1 MIIKKNVYLKTAKNR
16 VLLLKR
22 PCEHIF
28 LPPPLIWKK
37 VDFFCCC
44 LSLTLKPCLAYTG
57 SAITLSGFPL
67 YNLTLPKVDKQQRKP
82 HLTLIFNLC
91 QKRKEWVLCTPMYF
105 RETSKKCAKYL
116 SMDPGQRQTKKS
128 VNRTAAT

>member
-1 MIIKKNVYLKTAKNR
+1 MIIKKNVNLKTAKNR

-57 SAITLSGFPL
+57 SAITVSSFQF
-67 YNLTLPKVDKQQRKP
+67 NLTLPKVNKKQLRP
-82 HLTLIFNLC
+82 HPF
-91 QKRKEWVLCTPMYF
+91 QFMSKEEEVWVLCSPMYF
-105 RETSKKCAKYL
+105 RETAKKCAKYL
-116 SMDPGQRQTKKS
+116 SIDPGQRQTKKS